1 LDIIIKLCST
11 FASFKNPELSE
22 KWFRENVEMPQ
33 INAFVSLIKE
43 ALIRSYAGVE
53 HMEKTE
59 RGPRGRRK
67 SPSWPTFHRNG
78 SFISMGNKE
87 YLLNEMSIGQIIMY
101 YNLGMETKYPT
112 PDSTESKLSNMSYEQ
127 LKALRDEMREQ
138 GLSTVKEV
146 EEKREQEAAELKQKL
161 IEKYGDIE

>member
-1 LDIIIKLCST
+1 
-11 FASFKNPELSE
+11 
-22 KWFRENVEMPQ
+22 M
-33 INAFVSLIKE
+33 
-43 ALIRSYAGVE
+43 ALLYPWA
-53 HMEKTE
+53 T
-59 RGPRGRRK
+59 
-67 SPSWPTFHRNG
+67 TA
-78 SFISMGNKE
+78 